1 MKWRISMYM
10 LNLIKVDIQ
19 FEYLH
24 SLRYSFGYKS
34 STKQKTVK
42 LKSAEHKDL
51 VDFKGLRMFYGYW
64 SGIHSWYFPVI
75 NKVTKACP
83 G

>member
-1 MKWRISMYM
+1 MYM

-24 SLRYSFGYKS
+24 SLRYSFGYRS

-51 VDFKGLRMFYGYW
+51 VDFKGLRMFYGY
-64 SGIHSWYFPVI
+64 
-75 NKVTKACP
+75 
-83 G
+83 

>member
-1 MKWRISMYM
+1 MYM
-10 LNLIKVDIQ
+10 LNLIKADIQ

-24 SLRYSFGYKS
+24 SLRYSFGYRS

-51 VDFKGLRMFYGYW
+51 VDFKGLRMFYGY
-64 SGIHSWYFPVI
+64 
-75 NKVTKACP
+75 
-83 G
+83 